1 MTTFWD
7 IFHLLTGTPL
17 VLIALGGL
25 TWGILGGSLP
35 GISAS
40 ITMSLVL
47 PFTYTMDPAMAIA
60 LLACVYIGAEYG
72 GSIPAILIRT
82 PGTNSSAATV
92 IDGYEMNKQGRAG
105 EALGISLMSGVVGS
119 LFGLAMLVMLTE
131 PLSWLALAF
140 KPTSYF
146 GLGVLGLS
154 VIASMSSGSL
164 LKALASAIVGL
175 MIATIGTDPI
185 SGVTRFTFDVPDL
198 LGGIEPVLVMVGL
211 FALTELMRQS
221 GSKVVNRLNNSVRIK
236 LPSLAMMGRLKRA
249 QFIGCI
255 LGTFEGLTPGGGGAI
270 AAFLSYNEARRWSKT
285 PEKFGKGSEE
295 GVAAPEAANN
305 TVSSTALI
313 PLLSFGIPGSNSTAV
328 LLGGL
333 LMHGL
338 LPGPRLFEQNGQVID
353 SLYLGSFIAIIAQIG
368 VGILILPAAVWLVN
382 RPRNYRTGFILA
394 LVLSGVYTLNNSLFD
409 LAIALGIGLVGYLM
423 KMGKFPFLPMILG
436 VVLGHMVESS
446 YRRSLVLSGGDHTIF
461 LEDPIA
467 VGFLVVSGIFVVVS
481 LSRDFRENRKSKAKA
496 KLQLEEV
503 HP

>member
-1 MTTFWD
+1 MSAISD
-7 IFHLLTGTPL
+7 IFHLLLSTPL
-17 VLIALGGL
+17 IFVALAGL
-25 TWGILGGSLP
+25 TWGILGGALP

-60 LLACVYIGAEYG
+60 LLACVYVGAEYG

-119 LFGLAMLVMLTE
+119 LFGLAMLVLLTE

-146 GLGVLGLS
+146 GLGILGLS
-154 VIASMSSGSL
+154 VIASMSGGSL
-164 LKALASAIVGL
+164 LKGLGAAIVGL
-175 MIATIGTDPI
+175 MIATVGTDPI
-185 SGVTRFTFDVPDL
+185 SGVTRFTFNVPDL

-211 FALTELMRQS
+211 FAMTELMRQS
-221 GSKVVNRLNNSVRIK
+221 GSKLDNRLNDSVRIK
-236 LPSLAMMGRLKRA
+236 LPSWGMMNKLKRS

-295 GVAAPEAANN
+295 GVAAPETANN
-305 TVSSTALI
+305 TVASASLI
-313 PLLSFGIPGSNSTAV
+313 PLLSFGIPSSNSTAV

-338 LPGPRLFEQNGQVID
+338 LPGPRLFEQNSRVID
-353 SLYLGSFIAIIAQIG
+353 SLYVGSFIAIIAQIAVG
-368 VGILILPAAVWLVN
+368 VLILPAAVWLVN
-382 RPRNYRTGFILA
+382 RPRHYRTGFIFA

-409 LAIALGIGLVGYLM
+409 LSIALFLGVAGYLM
-423 KMGKFPFLPMILG
+423 KLAKFPFLPMILG

-446 YRRSLVLSGGDHTIF
+446 YRRSLVLSGGDHQIF
-461 LEDPIA
+461 IEDPIA
-467 VGFLVVSGIFVVVS
+467 VGFLFVAAAFVVFS
-481 LSRDFRENRKSKAKA
+481 LSREFRDARKSKAKLKEA
-496 KLQLEEV
+496 